1 MATMASRRVLV
12 IEIKNLS
19 LSNYLDE
26 VYLYLVGFI
35 NEMKETN
42 ITRNIH
48 LILKFMLKST
58 KDVDE
63 EIEMFLKCKNTTV
76 TVRRSTSELV

>member
-1 MATMASRRVLV
+1 MASRRVLV

-35 NEMKETN
+35 NELKETN

-63 EIEMFLKCKNTTV
+63 EIEMFLKSKSITV

>member
-63 EIEMFLKCKNTTV
+63 EIEMFLKSKNTTV

>member
-1 MATMASRRVLV
+1 MASRRVLV

-63 EIEMFLKCKNTTV
+63 EIEMFLKSKNTTV

>member
-26 VYLYLVGFI
+26 VYLYLVGFT
-35 NEMKETN
+35 MK
-42 ITRNIH
+42 
-48 LILKFMLKST
+48 
-58 KDVDE
+58 
-63 EIEMFLKCKNTTV
+63 
-76 TVRRSTSELV
+76 

>member
-58 KDVDE
+58 KNVDE
-63 EIEMFLKCKNTTV
+63 EIEMFLKSKNTTV

>member
-63 EIEMFLKCKNTTV
+63 EIEMFLKSKNTTV
-76 TVRRSTSELV
+76 TVHRSTSELV

>member
-1 MATMASRRVLV
+1 MATMARRRVLV

-63 EIEMFLKCKNTTV
+63 EIEMFLKSKNTTV

>member
-35 NEMKETN
+35 NKMKETN

-63 EIEMFLKCKNTTV
+63 EIEMFLKSKNTTV
-76 TVRRSTSELV
+76 TVRRSTSELD

>member
-1 MATMASRRVLV
+1 MATMASRRVLA

-63 EIEMFLKCKNTTV
+63 EIEMFLKSKNTTV

>member
-63 EIEMFLKCKNTTV
+63 EIEMFLKSKNTTV
-76 TVRRSTSELV
+76 TVRRSTSELD

>member
-1 MATMASRRVLV
+1 MASRRVLV

-63 EIEMFLKCKNTTV
+63 EIEMFLKSKNTTV
-76 TVRRSTSELV
+76 TVRRSTSESV

>member
-35 NEMKETN
+35 NELKETN

-63 EIEMFLKCKNTTV
+63 EIEMFLKSKSITV

>member
-63 EIEMFLKCKNTTV
+63 EIEMFLKSKNTTV
-76 TVRRSTSELV
+76 TVRRSTSEVV

>member
-1 MATMASRRVLV
+1 MATMARRRVLV

-48 LILKFMLKST
+48 VILKFMLKST

-63 EIEMFLKCKNTTV
+63 EIEMFLKSKNTTV

>member
-63 EIEMFLKCKNTTV
+63 EIEMFLKSKNTIV

>member
-48 LILKFMLKST
+48 LILKFILKST

-63 EIEMFLKCKNTTV
+63 EIEMFLKSKNTTV

>member
-42 ITRNIH
+42 IMRNIH

-63 EIEMFLKCKNTTV
+63 EIEMFLKSKNTTV

>member
-19 LSNYLDE
+19 LSNYLHE

-63 EIEMFLKCKNTTV
+63 EIEMFLKSKNTTV

>member
-58 KDVDE
+58 KNVDE
-63 EIEMFLKCKNTTV
+63 EIEMFLKSKNTTV
-76 TVRRSTSELV
+76 TVRRSTSELD

>member
-48 LILKFMLKST
+48 LI
-58 KDVDE
+58 
-63 EIEMFLKCKNTTV
+63 
-76 TVRRSTSELV
+76 

>member
-48 LILKFMLKST
+48 VILKFMLKST

-63 EIEMFLKCKNTTV
+63 EIEMFLKSKNTTV

>member
-35 NEMKETN
+35 NELKETN

-63 EIEMFLKCKNTTV
+63 EIEMFLKSKSITN
-76 TVRRSTSELV
+76 SS

>member
-48 LILKFMLKST
+48 VILKFMLKST
-58 KDVDE
+58 TDVDE
-63 EIEMFLKCKNTTV
+63 EIEMFLKSKNTTV

>member
-1 MATMASRRVLV
+1 MAIMASRRVLV

-63 EIEMFLKCKNTTV
+63 EIEMFLKSKNTTV
-76 TVRRSTSELV
+76 TVRRSTSELD